1 MGHFLDYKM
10 VDSKTVVNQVQEVQA
25 ILHKIH
31 VKGMMLSKTFQV
43 AVIIEKL
50 PSAWK
55 NFKNYLKHKRK
66 VMRNEDM
73 IIRLCI
79 EEDNGGSEKKG
90 AHNPGEAKA
99 NFVEHQQNYKFKK
112 ATKRKAVRW
121 DLKGEYL
128 RSRSS
133 KGNASTVGSK
143 EKNLQIEDCQR

>member
-10 VDSKTVVNQVQEVQA
+10 VDSKTVVNQVQEVQE

-99 NFVEHQQNYKFKK
+99 NFVEHQQNSKFKK
-112 ATKRKAVRW
+112 ANNK
-121 DLKGEYL
+121 EE
-128 RSRSS
+128 
-133 KGNASTVGSK
+133 GSK
-143 EKNLQIEDCQR
+143 MRPKGGIFKK